1 MMLFSL
7 APERLY
13 FLSTLCRF
21 LTGQKQAI
29 TPTITQRALP
39 DCDEGGSEAA
49 ERHKPGAIG

>member
-21 LTGQKQAI
+21 LTGHEQAI

-39 DCDEGGSEAA
+39 DCGVGGSEAA